1 MTKKELRKI
10 YKEKRSQLAFHQAEK
25 YNDLILINFQR
36 LQLPFISCMHTY
48 LSSEKL
54 NEPDT
59 SAIVRY
65 LQFKNPGLTV
75 LAPKV
80 DFVSGKMQHLHFH
93 EEAELAE
100 NEYGILEP
108 ISGAFLNANEIDLVL
123 VPLLAFDK
131 NGFRVGYGKGHYDKF
146 LATCRKDVIKVGI
159 SFFGPVDAIEDINQF
174 DIAINFCITP
184 EEVFQF

>member
-1 MTKKELRKI
+1 MIKKELRKL
-10 YKEKRSQLAFHQAEK
+10 YKEKRSQLTFQQAEK
-25 YNDLILINFQR
+25 YNDLILINFQQ

-54 NEPDT
+54 MEPDT
-59 SAIVRY
+59 SAIMRY

-80 DFVSGKMQHLHFH
+80 DFASGKMQHLHFH

-108 ISGAFLNANEIDLVL
+108 ISNAFLDAEEIDLVV

-131 NGFRVGYGKGHYDKF
+131 NGFRVGYGKGHYDMF
-146 LATCRKDVIKVGI
+146 LATCRKDVIKIGV
-159 SFFGPVDAIEDINQF
+159 SFFEPVDTIGDIDQF
-174 DIAINFCITP
+174 DIALNYCITP
-184 EEVFQF
+184 ENVFKF